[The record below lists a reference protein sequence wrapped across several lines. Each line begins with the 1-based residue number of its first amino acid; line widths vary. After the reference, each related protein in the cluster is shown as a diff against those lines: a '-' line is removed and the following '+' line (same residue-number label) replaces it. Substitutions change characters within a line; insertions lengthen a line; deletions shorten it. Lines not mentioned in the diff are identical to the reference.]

1 MTNIAKG
8 QLVIDMKYGVP
19 VSKYIH
25 FNKFIYKSKL
35 TVAGGTELQF
45 ILKLDNQEMNTSEED
60 LCQPSEND

>member
-35 TVAGGTELQF
+35 TVAGGTELQSF
-45 ILKLDNQEMNTSEED
+45 
-60 LCQPSEND
+60 